1 MKTIFWA
8 GDSTA
13 ARNYIDSYPQTGIGQ
28 VFGLFVRDGVE
39 VRDYAANG
47 RSTKSFMDEGR
58 LARIAREI
66 RRGDYLFIQF
76 GHNDEKD
83 KDPARYTEPYGS
95 YTDNLRTFIDTAR
108 TRGAQPILITPLE
121 RRHFDAATGGIA
133 PTHGE
138 YPAAVLKLARDEHV
152 PCVDL
157 NRLSRELMDSVGD
170 EASKEFFVHVPAGK
184 YAAFPDGKEDNTH
197 LRYHGAVTFA
207 GLIAQ
212 ELAGIPETADLI
224 RGTGD
229 DGSDAA
235 GSKVFDAGD
244 AAGALGCEVATDAE
258 LDAAFFAQGEKY
270 GDTVTRFSSESEV
283 RLPERRIWSNKG
295 SYGKLLVIAGNKGCA
310 GAGYLCTHAAFT
322 AGCGMVKVLTCEDTV
337 RLLNDKQPEA
347 MTGVLFADDGG
358 YDADVLTAGLDWA
371 DCVLIGPGL
380 GRSAA
385 AKEVLGRVLASGKK
399 TVADADALNLISEKV
414 GDCPAGERPGAIAA
428 LFAAPAVLTPH
439 IGEMARLTG
448 IKAEVLKARI
458 FDTAY
463 EYTYNNILTYVCK
476 DARTLTASAG
486 RLHINTNGNSGMATA
501 GSGDVLAGLIAGLM
515 TAGLTPYEA
524 ARSGVYIHAAAGDA
538 AADNACEDCITAG
551 DIAECVPGVI
561 ARIRS
566 LTRAD

>member
-1 MKTIFWA
+1 MSIIFWA

-28 VFGLFVRDGVE
+28 VFDLYVKNGVE
-39 VRDYAANG
+39 VRDYAVNG

-83 KDPARYTEPYGS
+83 KDPTRYTEPFGA

-108 TRGAQPILITPLE
+108 TRGAQPVLITPLE
-121 RRHFDAATGGIA
+121 RRHFGAAGRIE
-133 PTHGE
+133 PTHGD
-138 YPAAVLKLARDEHV
+138 YPAAVLQLAREEHV

-157 NRLSRELMDSVGD
+157 NILSRELMDSVGD

-212 ELAGIPETADLI
+212 ALGSIPETAGLI
-224 RGTGD
+224 RGAGD
-229 DGSDAA
+229 DIAEAADTVGEAADTDAA
-235 GSKVFDAGD
+235 
-244 AAGALGCEVATDAE
+244 C
-258 LDAAFFAQGEKY
+258 DAAFFAQSEKY
-270 GDTVTRFSSESEV
+270 SDIVTRFSSETEV
-283 RLPERRIWSNKG
+283 RLPDRHIWSNKG
-295 SYGKLLVIAGNKGCA
+295 TYGKLLVIAGNKGCA
-310 GAGYLCTHAAFT
+310 GAGYLCTHAAFM
-322 AGCGMVKVLTCEDTV
+322 AGCGMVKVLTCADTV
-337 RLLNDKQPEA
+337 ALLNNKQPEA
-347 MTGVLFADDGG
+347 MTGVLFKDDGG
-358 YDADVLTAGLDWA
+358 YDAGVLAAGLDWA

-385 AKEVLGRVLASGKK
+385 AKEVLARVLASGKK
-399 TVADADALNLISEKV
+399 IVADADALNLIAETV
-414 GDCPAGERPGAIAA
+414 GDCPAKSRPAAIAS
-428 LFAAPAVLTPH
+428 LFTAPAVLTPH
-439 IGEMARLTG
+439 IGEMARLSG
-448 IKAEVLKARI
+448 KKADEIKARI

-476 DARTLTASAG
+476 DARTLTAAAG
-486 RLHINTNGNSGMATA
+486 RMHINTNGNSGMATA

-538 AADNACEDCITAG
+538 AADRACEDCITAG
-551 DIAECVPGVI
+551 DIAECLPAVI